1 MRWPKRLLC
10 LSLVVTICVVSNM
23 RVARAEVTAE
33 QVRQKIDRAIS
44 YLRLREDGRGHWH
57 EGTIASTYHGGI
69 TALCTLA
76 LLESGVPPDDPLIR
90 RALTFLRNVQ
100 TQKVYVRS
108 LQVMVF
114 CRAAQT
120 IDRARIKDIVRWLE
134 SVQIGHDKNAG
145 GWGYPYSLD
154 GGRNEA
160 NPYADPSCT
169 QFAMLALHE
178 AEQAGF
184 EVRPQTWTEAI
195 KYWSRKQNVGGAW
208 QYRDGFS
215 SGSMTCAGV
224 ASLIIAR
231 GRQNI
236 GDATVE
242 GTGCVCGSTADNNE
256 IEKGIRWLGK
266 HFSITRNPGENRWH
280 YYYLYCLE
288 RVGRLTARRFF
299 YRNEKLANGETETV
313 RYDWY
318 REGAAYLVRTA
329 NDDGSWISENGAG
342 KIPEIATSFALLFL
356 SKGRRPV
363 LISKLK
369 RANNDWNRLQNDLT
383 NLTRYTERKWKL
395 PMTWQVIDLERSTA
409 DDFIQTPVL
418 FISGSQDFT
427 LTAAQRRELRRYVEQ
442 GGFIF
447 ADQCCGGTR
456 FDKQFKEAMREVFPE
471 KGYELKKLDAQH
483 PIWSIDERVDPALL
497 DSRSDNGRWLWGVD
511 FACKTSV
518 VYCPANLSCYWALD
532 SLRAA
537 NTYPQEVRAQIKTC
551 RAIGVNVLAY
561 ATNRK
566 LKPKDAIPT
575 TLAGARAQGTGQ
587 RGHFAIAKLRHA
599 GGCDAAPR
607 AMVNLM
613 DAVATALDIHT
624 AANPRLVSLSDE
636 ALFDYSFVYM
646 HGRYDFRLSAK
657 EKQRLKTFVER
668 GGTIMADA
676 ICASPS
682 FAKAFRREMRETFGQ
697 PLDRIPTGHAI
708 FTSDYGGIDL
718 SQVTRRDSFRAR
730 PGGPVEI
737 KERRGSPEI
746 EGLKID
752 GRYCVTF
759 SPLDLSCALEKH
771 VSAHCRGYT
780 PEDAARIAINVI
792 LYSLHE

>member
-1 MRWPKRLLC
+1 MGWPKRLLC
-10 LSLVVTICVVSNM
+10 FFLAAAILVVSDV

-33 QVRQKIDRAIS
+33 QVRRKIDRAIR
-44 YLRLREDGRGHWH
+44 YLKQREGGRGHWH
-57 EGTIASTYHGGI
+57 EGAVASTYYGGI

-76 LLESGVPPDDPLIR
+76 LLESGVPPNDPVVR
-90 RALTFLRNVQ
+90 RALESLRKVK
-100 TQKVYVRS
+100 TKKVYVRS

-114 CRAAQT
+114 CRAANT
-120 IDRARIKDIVRWLE
+120 IDRVRIKDSVRWLE
-134 SVQIGHDKNAG
+134 SVQVARGKNAG
-145 GWGYPYSLD
+145 SWGYPYSLD

-160 NPYADPSCT
+160 QPYGDPSCT

-184 EVRPQTWTEAI
+184 KVRPQTWTESI
-195 KYWSRKQNVGGAW
+195 KYWTRTQNSSGAW

-224 ASLIIAR
+224 ASLVIAK
-231 GRQNI
+231 GRQSS
-236 GDATVE
+236 GGASVE
-242 GTGCVCGSTADNNE
+242 GNNCRCGEPGDNEE
-256 IEKGIRWLGK
+256 IEKGIKWLGE
-266 HFSITRNPGENRWH
+266 HFSVVRNPGENRW
-280 YYYLYCLE
+280 YFYYLYCLE

-299 YRNEKLANGETETV
+299 YGKPKQPGAEPV

-318 REGAAYLVRTA
+318 REGAAYLVKTA
-329 NDDGSWISENGAG
+329 NDDGSWLSENGAG

-369 RANNDWNRLQNDLT
+369 RADKDWNRLQNDLT

-395 PMTWQVIDLERSTA
+395 PMTWQVIDVERATA
-409 DDFIQTPVL
+409 DDYIQTPVL
-418 FISGSQDFT
+418 FISGKDDFKP
-427 LTAAQRRELRRYVEQ
+427 TALQRQELRRYVEQ

-447 ADQCCGGTR
+447 ADQCCGGSR
-456 FDKQFKEAMREVFPE
+456 FDQQFKDAMREIFPE
-471 KGYELKKLDAQH
+471 KGYELKKLGAQH

-497 DSRSDNGRWLWGVD
+497 DSTSESGRWLWGID

-518 VYCPANLSCYWALD
+518 VYCPANLSCHWALD
-532 SLRAA
+532 SVRDAD
-537 NTYPQEVRAQIKTC
+537 TYSKEVQAKIATC

-561 ATNRK
+561 ATNRN

-613 DAVATALDIHT
+613 DAVATELDIHT
-624 AANPRLVSLSDE
+624 ATNPKLVSLTDE

-646 HGRYDFRLSAK
+646 HGRHDFRLSAK
-657 EKQRLKTFVER
+657 EKQQLKTFVER

-697 PLDRIPTGHAI
+697 SLERIPVGHPI
-708 FTSDYGGIDL
+708 FTSDYGGVDL
-718 SQVTRRDSFRAR
+718 AHVTRRDSYRPR
-730 PGGPVEI
+730 PGAPVQI
-737 KERRGSPEI
+737 KERKGSPEI
-746 EGLKID
+746 EGLQID
-752 GRYCVTF
+752 NRYCVLF
-759 SPLDLSCALEKH
+759 SPLDISCALEKH

-780 PEDAARIAINVI
+780 SEDAARIAINVI